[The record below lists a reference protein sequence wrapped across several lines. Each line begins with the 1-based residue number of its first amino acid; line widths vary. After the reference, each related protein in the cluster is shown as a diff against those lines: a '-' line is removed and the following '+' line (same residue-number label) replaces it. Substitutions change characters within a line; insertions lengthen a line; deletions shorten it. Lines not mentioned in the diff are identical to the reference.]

1 MKAKGPIHAS
11 PGDCVLSCLRRDFHW
26 VTFLGCNKAEESVYK
41 PFWFSYLFVFYKLI
55 LLLSGLAP
63 RTGHHFLYLN
73 KTKPP
78 DSYLTEM
85 GENGRPPLKWLEVKR
100 VGNHTHTHTHTHT
113 QHTISIVL
121 YEVRKLYVHH
131 CLLPDM
137 ELGPLLA
144 RSGHTHLAVYLM
156 VSPYTSCLLA
166 CSFFSFLHNLL
177 RDILSL
183 DVLYSRTLSKTGVI
197 TSMWEGTKRQ
207 LHV

>member
-113 QHTISIVL
+113 TYHIYRLVRGTKAIRTSLPSPWHGVGPLIGPFRSHTSSSLFDGLPL
-121 YEVRKLYVHH
+121 Y
-131 CLLPDM
+131 LLPVG
-137 ELGPLLA
+137 LQ
-144 RSGHTHLAVYLM
+144 
-156 VSPYTSCLLA
+156 
-166 CSFFSFLHNLL
+166 FFLVFSIIYYGTF
-177 RDILSL
+177 
-183 DVLYSRTLSKTGVI
+183 SR
-197 TSMWEGTKRQ
+197 
-207 LHV
+207 